1 MKRYWGEIKDP
12 VHGYVYITEAEKNL
26 IDSYP
31 VQRLHRLRQLAG
43 SEFVYPGA
51 NHTRF
56 EHSIGVMHLAGKLSE
71 NQNLSMLL
79 SEDEIQIVRM
89 ASLLHDVGHGPF
101 SHIFEHL
108 LVKFL
113 NKTHEDMTRWLIQES
128 ELRDIISDFGCN
140 PDDVAKLAVG
150 ELRRPRKAFLDQ
162 IIQSAVDIDKL
173 DFVVRDTYHTGAE
186 YGYVDIFRLIH
197 MLDVLGENLAV
208 DVGALSAL
216 ESCVF
221 GMLE

>member
-56 EHSIGVMHLAGKLSE
+56 EHCVGVMHLAGKLSE
-71 NQNLSMLL
+71 NQNLSQLL

-128 ELRDIISDFGCN
+128 ELRDIISNVGCN

-150 ELRRPRKAFLDQ
+150 EPNTS
-162 IIQSAVDIDKL
+162 IILEKISPGFEVEDDCCGGGT
-173 DFVVRDTYHTGAE
+173 FVVAVTE
-186 YGYVDIFRLIH
+186 
-197 MLDVLGENLAV
+197 DVN
-208 DVGALSAL
+208 
-216 ESCVF
+216 
-221 GMLE
+221 